1 MISAIGHSISRA
13 EMIWVVRQFVTHQ
26 ILEFGGERVRFPIRV
41 ELEFQ
46 QEGTRVCA
54 ESLQKKVLYNK
65 SFLLKRYIGLS
76 ERDLDLLVGEGVR
89 KGIQGHLGIPEEAE

>member
-1 MISAIGHSISRA
+1 
-13 EMIWVVRQFVTHQ
+13 MIWVVRQFVTHQ
-26 ILEFGGERVRFPIRV
+26 TLDFGGERVRFPIRV

-46 QEGTRVCA
+46 QEGPHVCA

-76 ERDLDLLVGEGVR
+76 ERDLDLLVEEGVR
-89 KGIQGHLGIPEEAE
+89 KDIQDHLDIPEETE